1 MPNNYNNNNNWEAAG
16 PRRPKRRFWSKH
28 KRNGSNHTRN
38 NSNRRD
44 NSSNHRHNV
53 SNRKGNWSNNRRND
67 SNSRNNDYYH
77 NGNQSNRGRK
87 SNKSNWSNR
96 NYNNYQHKNDRY
108 RDSRDN
114 SRNSKNRGGNGHNSA
129 RRNGNNSYNNTGYNS
144 NNQRPNHKNNGQGKT
159 NRNQNN
165 QRRPDDNYLG
175 PLDDKTK
182 REVSSIYN
190 LGQVLHHTFN
200 WDYLPASINKL
211 FSNVK
216 DTIHPARDF
225 GNLIKEKIDNAIDVC
240 AEHIRELMMSHYKS
254 SVVFIA
260 CDMTTPSELSY
271 NIALERLK
279 KKYKLHGDFIT
290 SLHDYVYG
298 QVDDAVV
305 HMEQT
310 TVENGG
316 YNVTGISQ
324 APIPVPVT
332 STNAPITVTQTN
344 PVESNSDG
352 TTLPNTTITTTAN
365 SYAQATSGAC
375 IVVASTTPITEP
387 CRKRPLTQSPGTVDN
402 GGAKV
407 SNGTA
412 GKLNTSTMAKV
423 HKGWL
428 NGKPNGGFELQVR
441 ADTNYLLIGD
451 SNLRNMRITHDT
463 HIKVQVECYP
473 GLQIHHLSTLL
484 KGLSG
489 KPNLK
494 HIYMFVGINDADN
507 DFTGTIKKRIDT
519 LHNNIRENGYQCTFV
534 NAPTTGAN
542 GSLSVK
548 ASNNIKSINDHA
560 KKTFTGTMQL
570 PLDEVGDDGIHLTL
584 AASNRLAQ
592 RISNS
597 ISGIEKSSIM
607 GFMRQGHLN

>member
-1 MPNNYNNNNNWEAAG
+1 M
-16 PRRPKRRFWSKH
+16 
-28 KRNGSNHTRN
+28 
-38 NSNRRD
+38 
-44 NSSNHRHNV
+44 
-53 SNRKGNWSNNRRND
+53 
-67 SNSRNNDYYH
+67 
-77 NGNQSNRGRK
+77 
-87 SNKSNWSNR
+87 
-96 NYNNYQHKNDRY
+96 
-108 RDSRDN
+108 
-114 SRNSKNRGGNGHNSA
+114 
-129 RRNGNNSYNNTGYNS
+129 
-144 NNQRPNHKNNGQGKT
+144 
-159 NRNQNN
+159 
-165 QRRPDDNYLG
+165 
-175 PLDDKTK
+175 
-182 REVSSIYN
+182 
-190 LGQVLHHTFN
+190 
-200 WDYLPASINKL
+200 

-271 NIALERLK
+271 NIALDRLK

-298 QVDDAVV
+298 QVDDV
-305 HMEQT
+305 
-310 TVENGG
+310 
-316 YNVTGISQ
+316 
-324 APIPVPVT
+324 
-332 STNAPITVTQTN
+332 
-344 PVESNSDG
+344 
-352 TTLPNTTITTTAN
+352 
-365 SYAQATSGAC
+365 
-375 IVVASTTPITEP
+375 
-387 CRKRPLTQSPGTVDN
+387 
-402 GGAKV
+402 
-407 SNGTA
+407 
-412 GKLNTSTMAKV
+412 
-423 HKGWL
+423 
-428 NGKPNGGFELQVR
+428 QVR

-597 ISGIEKSSIM
+597 ISGIEKSSIT